1 MKRLLML
8 LAVLICS
15 GAYAQVTVITA
26 EGPGPY
32 TKTKREAFMDSFRR
46 STTLFILQYRDYN
59 ELAAYEQAVRGA
71 WTVTPYKV
79 IRPEELLQYEGKPG
93 YSVFSF
99 AAYYTGKHNS
109 TQHLAYA
116 LWMPMMNKKGRFKT
130 QYIFAQAL
138 LYPEWNNTITMGDY
152 SRSRHKYDAS
162 LMNCVLDQATFYN
175 WNPAFLSGYLK
186 TIDQHLKENKKYDSW
201 NNYSADKLATLKT
214 DTLFIPA
221 YTTIKEKAWQ
231 NVVYND
237 TTLTETSIRA
247 EYPYPVKFIS
257 LEQLN
262 QRVRAGVSTDYLV
275 FTVDGS
281 SKYVDV
287 YSTASG
293 LLYNRMSL
301 MSWTFKNK
309 DMAHIAE
316 AIQHV
321 NAQ

>member
-1 MKRLLML
+1 MKRLFTL
-8 LAVLICS
+8 LATLLCLNT
-15 GAYAQVTVITA
+15 YAQVNVITA

-32 TKTKREAFMDSFRR
+32 TKAKRQAYMDSFRH
-46 STTLFILQYRDYN
+46 STTLFILQYRDYS
-59 ELAAYEQAVRGA
+59 ELAAYEQAVRRS
-71 WTVTPYKV
+71 WTVTPYKI
-79 IRPEELLQYEGKPG
+79 IRPEELQQYEGRPG

-99 AAYYTGKHNS
+99 VAYYTGKHNS
-109 TQHLAYA
+109 TQHLTYA
-116 LWMPMMNKKGRFKT
+116 LWMPMLNKKGHLKT

-138 LYPEWNNTITMGDY
+138 LYPEWNKTITMGDY
-152 SRSRHKYDAS
+152 SRSKHKYDAS

-175 WNPAFLSGYLK
+175 WNPTFLSGYLK
-186 TIDQHLKENKKYDSW
+186 TINQHLADNKKYDSW
-201 NNYSADKLATLKT
+201 YNYSADDIARLKT

-221 YTTIKEKAWQ
+221 YTMIKEKVWQ
-231 NVVYND
+231 NAVYND
-237 TTLTETSIRA
+237 TSLSEASVRQ

-262 QRVRAGVSTDYLV
+262 ERVLTGVSTNFLV
-275 FTVDGS
+275 FTVDGT

-287 YSTASG
+287 YSTSSG

-316 AIQHV
+316 SIQHV
-321 NAQ
+321 KAQ